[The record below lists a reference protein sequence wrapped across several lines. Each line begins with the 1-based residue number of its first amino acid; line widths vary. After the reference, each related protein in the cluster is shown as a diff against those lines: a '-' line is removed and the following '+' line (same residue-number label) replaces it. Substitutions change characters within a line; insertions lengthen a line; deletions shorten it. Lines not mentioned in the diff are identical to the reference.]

1 MKHWNT
7 ARRDEF
13 EPLHATGS
21 SQAAMMTIAPG
32 ESTSEGSA
40 NEHAWAEQWL
50 YVVSGQGE
58 ARPAKRRGGKRI
70 KLSPGSLLL
79 IGKGEPHE
87 IVNTSDSVPLVTL
100 NIYTPPAYDDDGE
113 PLYGGTPD
121 A

>member
-7 ARRDEF
+7 KRRDDF
-13 EPLHATGS
+13 EPLHSTGT

-32 ESTSEGSA
+32 DSTSEGSD

-50 YVVSGQGE
+50 YVVSGEGE
-58 ARPAKRRGGKRI
+58 ARGKKRGTKPI
-70 KLSPGSLLL
+70 ALAPGSLLL

-87 IVNTSDSVPLVTL
+87 IVNTSDQFPLITL
-100 NIYTPPAYDDDGE
+100 NIYAPPAYDTEGE